1 MPIFEYKGMGADGRA
16 LKGLQDAESL
26 RVLKG
31 LLRKEGVLLT
41 WAEERAAGSQSRKGE
56 VDLKRLFQR
65 VNTLDIAL
73 MTRQL
78 ATLTKAGIPLVAALT
93 AVIEQNEKTE
103 LKTALTAVR
112 DQVNEGSTFAEAL
125 SQHPKLF
132 PELYVNMVNAG
143 EQSGTLDAVLARLAD
158 FAEAQYKLNGKVV
171 GAMIYPMIMLLFG
184 IIVIWVVMIAVVP
197 KITQIFENFGRQ
209 LPWNTQLLIWLSRFM
224 QGYWWLIILVTI
236 GIVYGFM
243 RWKRSRK
250 GRERWDR
257 FVLKAP
263 IFGKLVM
270 MLAISRFAKTLAT
283 LLASGVQLLKAL
295 DITKAVLGNLA
306 LQEVITEAS
315 ESIREGESIAD
326 PLKRSG
332 RFPPIVTHMI
342 AIGEKSGQ
350 LEEMLEN
357 VAEAY
362 DALVESR
369 VSALTTMLE
378 PVMIMLIGMGAAA
391 LVFSILMPLLQ
402 MNRFI
407 Q

>member
-1 MPIFEYKGMGADGRA
+1 VPIFEYKGMGADGRA